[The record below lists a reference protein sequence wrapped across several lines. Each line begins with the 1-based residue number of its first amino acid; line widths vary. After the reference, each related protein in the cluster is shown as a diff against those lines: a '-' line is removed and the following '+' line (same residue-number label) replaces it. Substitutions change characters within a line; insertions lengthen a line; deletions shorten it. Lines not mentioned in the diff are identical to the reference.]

1 MATADIFFHAQENR
15 GTLAYQAAKFHD
27 VSGMFGQ
34 HGMLIRMQQTLIRGK
49 ITPAGLQAI
58 PHDLCRNR
66 TAHTQQAADEHRD
79 KIGPK
84 QSASPAVGGSKR
96 NLNVPRGRQRRDIVI
111 RTAVTLPVTVN
122 PNHRHDGRG
131 KENKR

>member
-1 MATADIFFHAQENR
+1 MRFFRDNCLSPRWAPALSALVKDDGHQVIHR
-15 GTLAYQAAKFHD
+15 FDTFPRKRPRQGLAA
-27 VSGMFGQ
+27 
-34 HGMLIRMQQTLIRGK
+34 
-49 ITPAGLQAI
+49 PAGLQAI
-58 PHDLCRNR
+58 PHDLGRNR

-84 QSASPAVGGSKR
+84 QSASPAVGGSKW
-96 NLNVPRGRQRRDIVI
+96 NLNLPRGRQRRDIVI